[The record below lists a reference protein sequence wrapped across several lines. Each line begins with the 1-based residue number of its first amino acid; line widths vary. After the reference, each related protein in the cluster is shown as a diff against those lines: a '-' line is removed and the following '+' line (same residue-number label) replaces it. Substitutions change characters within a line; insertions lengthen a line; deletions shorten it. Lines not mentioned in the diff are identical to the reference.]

1 MEKSIILMA
10 AGTGE
15 RMNSDIPKQFIEV
28 NGLPIII
35 HTYNVFKK
43 IDHLNIYIVL
53 PKTDFKKW
61 SNYIN
66 KFIEENDIIVEG
78 GDHRNISVRNGVNAI
93 KSKNGLIGIHDGVRP
108 FLSTELINS
117 LFTEAEKNG
126 NAIPFTQTIN
136 SLRKID
142 GNKNF
147 SVDRSKYVQ
156 IQTPQIFEIK
166 LIKDSLNSIEKISYT
181 DEASL
186 IEELGLDI
194 NLVEGEEENIKIT
207 IKKDLNYFN

>member
-1 MEKSIILMA
+1 MA

-66 KFIEENDIIVEG
+66 KFIEENDIIVQG

-117 LFTEAEKNG
+117 LFIEAEKNG

-194 NLVEGEEENIKIT
+194 NLVEGEVENIKIT
-207 IKKDLNYFN
+207 TKKDLNYFN

>member
-35 HTYNVFKK
+35 HTYNVFKR
-43 IDHLNIYIVL
+43 IDQLNIYIVL
-53 PKTDFKKW
+53 PKTNFKKW
-61 SNYIN
+61 SNFIN
-66 KFIEENDIIVEG
+66 KFIDKNDIIVQG

-194 NLVEGEEENIKIT
+194 NLVEGEVENIKIT
-207 IKKDLNYFN
+207 TKKDLNYFN

>member
-1 MEKSIILMA
+1 MA

-15 RMNSDIPKQFIEV
+15 RMNSNIPKQFIEV

-66 KFIEENDIIVEG
+66 KFIDINDIIVMG

>member
-1 MEKSIILMA
+1 MA

-43 IDHLNIYIVL
+43 IDHLNICLVL
-53 PKTDFKKW
+53 PKTDFTKW

-66 KFIEENDIIVEG
+66 KFIDKNDIIVQG

-194 NLVEGEEENIKIT
+194 NLVEGEVENIKIT
-207 IKKDLNYFN
+207 TKKDLNYFN

>member
-53 PKTDFKKW
+53 PKTDFNKW

-66 KFIEENDIIVEG
+66 KFIEENDIIVQG

-108 FLSTELINS
+108 FLSTKLINS
-117 LFTEAEKNG
+117 LFAEAEKNG

-207 IKKDLNYFN
+207 TKKDLNYFN

>member
-1 MEKSIILMA
+1 
-10 AGTGE
+10 
-15 RMNSDIPKQFIEV
+15 MNSDIPKQFIKV

-66 KFIEENDIIVEG
+66 KFIEENDIIVQG

-194 NLVEGEEENIKIT
+194 NLVEGEVENIKIT
-207 IKKDLNYFN
+207 TKKDLNYFN

>member
-43 IDHLNIYIVL
+43 IDHLNICLVL

-66 KFIEENDIIVEG
+66 KFIDKNDIIVQG

-108 FLSTELINS
+108 FLSIELINS

-194 NLVEGEEENIKIT
+194 NLVEGEVENIKIT
-207 IKKDLNYFN
+207 TKKALNYFN

>member
-1 MEKSIILMA
+1 MA

-15 RMNSDIPKQFIEV
+15 RMKSDIPKQFLEV

-66 KFIEENDIIVEG
+66 KFIDINEIIVMG

-117 LFTEAEKNG
+117 LFIEAEKNG

-186 IEELGLDI
+186 IEELGLNI

-207 IKKDLNYFN
+207 TKKDLNYFN

>member
-35 HTYNVFKK
+35 HTYNVFKR
-43 IDHLNIYIVL
+43 IDQLNIYIVL
-53 PKTDFKKW
+53 PKTNFKKW
-61 SNYIN
+61 SNFIN
-66 KFIEENDIIVEG
+66 KFIDKNDIIVQG

-108 FLSTELINS
+108 FLSIELINS

-194 NLVEGEEENIKIT
+194 NLVEGEVENIKIT
-207 IKKDLNYFN
+207 TKKDLNYFN

>member
-1 MEKSIILMA
+1 MA

-53 PKTDFKKW
+53 PKTDFNKW

-66 KFIEENDIIVEG
+66 KFIEENDIIVQG

-126 NAIPFTQTIN
+126 NANPFTQTIN

-207 IKKDLNYFN
+207 TKKDLNYFN

>member
-1 MEKSIILMA
+1 MA

-66 KFIEENDIIVEG
+66 KFIEENDIIVQG

-194 NLVEGEEENIKIT
+194 NLVEGEVENIKIT
-207 IKKDLNYFN
+207 TKKDLNYFN

>member
-1 MEKSIILMA
+1 MA

-15 RMNSDIPKQFIEV
+15 RMKSDIPKQFLEV

-66 KFIEENDIIVEG
+66 KFIDINDIIVMG

-117 LFTEAEKNG
+117 LFIEAEKNG

-186 IEELGLDI
+186 IEELGLNI

-207 IKKDLNYFN
+207 TKKDLNYFN

>member
-53 PKTDFKKW
+53 PKTDFNKW

-66 KFIEENDIIVEG
+66 KFIEENDIIVQG

-117 LFTEAEKNG
+117 LFIEAEKNG

-207 IKKDLNYFN
+207 TKKDLNYFN

>member
-66 KFIEENDIIVEG
+66 KFIEENDIIVQG

-194 NLVEGEEENIKIT
+194 NLVEGEVENIKIT
-207 IKKDLNYFN
+207 TKKDLNYFN

>member
-1 MEKSIILMA
+1 MA

-66 KFIEENDIIVEG
+66 KFIDINDIIVMG

-117 LFTEAEKNG
+117 LFIEAEKNG

-207 IKKDLNYFN
+207 TKKDLNYFN

>member
-1 MEKSIILMA
+1 MA

-35 HTYNVFKK
+35 HTYNVFKR
-43 IDHLNIYIVL
+43 IDQLNIYIVL
-53 PKTDFKKW
+53 PKTNFKKW
-61 SNYIN
+61 SNFIN
-66 KFIEENDIIVEG
+66 KFIDKNDIIVQG

-194 NLVEGEEENIKIT
+194 NLVEGEVENIKIT
-207 IKKDLNYFN
+207 TKKDLNYFN

>member
-1 MEKSIILMA
+1 MA

-15 RMNSDIPKQFIEV
+15 RMKSDIPKQFLEV

-66 KFIEENDIIVEG
+66 KFIDINDIIVMG

-117 LFTEAEKNG
+117 LFIEAEKNG

-194 NLVEGEEENIKIT
+194 NLVEGEVENIKIT
-207 IKKDLNYFN
+207 TKKDLNYFN

>member
-1 MEKSIILMA
+1 MA

-35 HTYNVFKK
+35 HTYNVFKR
-43 IDHLNIYIVL
+43 IDQLNIYIVL
-53 PKTDFKKW
+53 PKTNFKKW

-66 KFIEENDIIVEG
+66 KFIEENDIIVQG

-194 NLVEGEEENIKIT
+194 NLVEGEVENIKIT
-207 IKKDLNYFN
+207 TKKDLNYFN

>member
-1 MEKSIILMA
+1 MA

-66 KFIEENDIIVEG
+66 KFIDINDIIVMG

-117 LFTEAEKNG
+117 LFIEAEKNG

-194 NLVEGEEENIKIT
+194 NLIEGEEENIKIT
-207 IKKDLNYFN
+207 TKKDLNYFN

>member
-66 KFIEENDIIVEG
+66 KFIEENDIIVQG

>member
-43 IDHLNIYIVL
+43 IDHLNICLVL
-53 PKTDFKKW
+53 PKTDFTKW

-66 KFIEENDIIVEG
+66 KFIDKNDIIVQG

-194 NLVEGEEENIKIT
+194 NLVEGEVENIKIT
-207 IKKDLNYFN
+207 TKKDLNYFN

>member
-15 RMNSDIPKQFIEV
+15 RMNSDIPKQFIKV

-35 HTYNVFKK
+35 HTYNVFKR
-43 IDHLNIYIVL
+43 IDQLNIYIVL
-53 PKTDFKKW
+53 PKTNFKKW
-61 SNYIN
+61 SNFIN
-66 KFIEENDIIVEG
+66 KFIDKNDIIVQG

-194 NLVEGEEENIKIT
+194 NLVEGEVENIKIT
-207 IKKDLNYFN
+207 TKKDLNYFN

>member
-1 MEKSIILMA
+1 MA

-35 HTYNVFKK
+35 HTYKVFKK

-66 KFIEENDIIVEG
+66 KFIDINDIIVMG

-117 LFTEAEKNG
+117 LFIEAEKNG

-194 NLVEGEEENIKIT
+194 NLIEGEEENIKIT
-207 IKKDLNYFN
+207 TKKDLNYFN